1 MLGGT
6 TLTRTGTATVEG
18 RFTVPE
24 VWVSCDYHA
33 RHPKSGKLMRD
44 LFKALP
50 GARWNKTRNQWLLT
64 GTPSNPDQ
72 WFHDAGIEVTIDQTC
87 HPGVTSLQELYT
99 PMSMLAPN
107 GRQVLIRHRLAGF
120 VATGFLLGWA
130 ATWDRAE
137 GMYKIPV
144 TDVYQNGSPR
154 PGVLWDQESVQAAYD
169 ALTTTVSTPGWEQL
183 AADFSRAVS
192 VDPDYLEQVGEAL
205 AKFPDWWDRE
215 PFPFQTP
222 GAYAALLG
230 HRLIADA
237 PGLGKAQPLSS
248 LVLTPTGFVT
258 MGSLK
263 VGDTLVSPDGTPTQ
277 VEAIFPQGVRDV
289 YELTLEDGRTVR
301 ADGEHIWSVSTSS
314 TRLRKIAVRHL
325 TTVELMNDLT
335 DGSGKKKWSIQAV
348 TPVNLGEWSS
358 TIDPY
363 LLGLILGDG
372 GLTKATTPTF
382 TNADDE
388 ILEAVRELLKPH
400 KVSPKQ
406 RSGSTIDYYL
416 SKDEGRQGAT
426 TPLISELR
434 RIGIHGCHSRDKFV
448 PSQLLHSGVA
458 DRHALLQG
466 LLDTDGSPAG
476 GSGCLVEFSSA
487 SKQLASDVSWLA
499 RSLGGRCNTAE
510 KVVNGTIYYRLTLRL
525 PDRFA
530 PFRLRRKL
538 QQSLES
544 VHRNCNEQYTVKDVR
559 YVGKE
564 EVQCIRVASDLHEY
578 VTDGFVR
585 THNTLQSIATAAL
598 QGAERILISCPPLLA
613 VNWGREFEKC
623 GYPGDVAVF
632 RAGRKTPAFPEAGV
646 VVIPDSLLTN
656 RPELRQQVID
666 WAPQYFSVDEAHRM
680 KNWDSKRSQA
690 MLDVAASV
698 RKNGGICV
706 PLTGTPIISGPH
718 ELVPILE
725 FAGLL
730 GPVFGGSDAFLQRF
744 CTKDPFGKFKPRM
757 GNLGELNML
766 LTQHCWVRREKG
778 RVLPWLPKRTLS
790 AVQLEVDTKP
800 YREAHEEV
808 MVAIGEWM
816 DQFREEWGSLPDDEA
831 IDDFAA
837 NSLGLVSQLRVASA
851 VCKIPAATEMIAE
864 HLAADPEN
872 EFPLVVWVHHAEVA
886 NAIAE
891 QMEELEVPYGM
902 IVGGVSDKKRNE
914 AVDQYQ
920 AGELRVMIASL
931 TAAGVGVTLTRGCD
945 ALFVETDWTPANVT
959 QAIDRQHRIGQE
971 RPVLARTLIAMNT
984 LDERIQK
991 IQHIKQTVAGKVTGD
1006 DQANV
1011 ALLTQQGLVTPQE
1024 IIKEL
1029 AANVLA
1035 ARKKALA

>member
-1 MLGGT
+1 MLNT
-6 TLTRTGTATVEG
+6 YLTRTGTATVEG

-24 VWVSCDYHA
+24 VWVTCDYHA

-50 GARWNKTRNQWLLT
+50 GARWNKTRSQWLLT
-64 GTPSNPDQ
+64 GTPSNPDK
-72 WFHDAGIEVTIDQTC
+72 WFHDAGIDVTIDQAC

-130 ATWDRAE
+130 ATWDRTV

-169 ALTTTVSTPGWEQL
+169 ALTTSVSTPGWEQL

-192 VDPDYLEQVGEAL
+192 VDPDYMEQVGEAL
-205 AKFPDWWDRE
+205 AKLPEWWDRE

-237 PGLGKAQPLSS
+237 PGLGKS
-248 LVLTPTGFVT
+248 
-258 MGSLK
+258 
-263 VGDTLVSPDGTPTQ
+263 TQ
-277 VEAIFPQGVRDV
+277 AI
-289 YELTLEDGRTVR
+289 
-301 ADGEHIWSVSTSS
+301 A
-314 TRLRKIAVRHL
+314 A
-325 TTVELMNDLT
+325 
-335 DGSGKKKWSIQAV
+335 
-348 TPVNLGEWSS
+348 
-358 TIDPY
+358 
-363 LLGLILGDG
+363 
-372 GLTKATTPTF
+372 
-382 TNADDE
+382 
-388 ILEAVRELLKPH
+388 
-400 KVSPKQ
+400 
-406 RSGSTIDYYL
+406 
-416 SKDEGRQGAT
+416 
-426 TPLISELR
+426 
-434 RIGIHGCHSRDKFV
+434 
-448 PSQLLHSGVA
+448 
-458 DRHALLQG
+458 
-466 LLDTDGSPAG
+466 
-476 GSGCLVEFSSA
+476 
-487 SKQLASDVSWLA
+487 
-499 RSLGGRCNTAE
+499 
-510 KVVNGTIYYRLTLRL
+510 
-525 PDRFA
+525 
-530 PFRLRRKL
+530 
-538 QQSLES
+538 
-544 VHRNCNEQYTVKDVR
+544 
-559 YVGKE
+559 
-564 EVQCIRVASDLHEY
+564 
-578 VTDGFVR
+578 
-585 THNTLQSIATAAL
+585 AAL

-623 GYPGDVAVF
+623 GYPGKVAVF
-632 RAGRKTPAFPEAGV
+632 RAGRKAPAFPEAGV

-656 RPELRQQVID
+656 RAELRQQVID

-690 MLDVAASV
+690 LLDVAASV

-757 GNLGELNML
+757 ANLGELNML
-766 LTQHCWVRREKG
+766 LTQHCWVRREKA

-851 VCKIPAATEMIAE
+851 VCKIPAATEMIAD

-914 AVDQYQ
+914 AVDKYQ

-1024 IIKEL
+1024 IIREL

-1035 ARKKALA
+1035 ARKRTLA